1 MDISLARTFLSVVE
15 TGSFVEAGARL
26 HITQSTVS
34 ARIRNLETQIGKP
47 LFERSKAGARL
58 TPAGEQFHKH
68 ALALVRVWEHARLEV
83 SLAEQHRAH
92 VAVGGQMSLWNGFLL
107 NWIAWLRGASPDV
120 AITASVGFSSVLM
133 ERIGEGTLDLAVL
146 YRPVQKAG
154 IVIEHLFDEE
164 LVMVSSGDGGEGQ
177 IGKDYAFL
185 NWGPEFQ
192 ADHAMAFPN
201 LSHPGLYL
209 DLGSVGV
216 SYLLENRASG
226 YFPVRI
232 ARPHIEAGRL
242 HVVKRTPRFV
252 YPVYAV
258 YPEQRDEAAFE
269 PLLQGLRQVA
279 EQL

>member
-1 MDISLARTFLSVVE
+1 MDIALAKTFLTVIE

-34 ARIRNLETQIGKP
+34 ARIRSLETQVGKP
-47 LFERSKAGARL
+47 LFERSKAGAQL
-58 TPAGEQFHKH
+58 TAAGAQFHKH

-83 SLAEQHRAH
+83 GLAERHRDH
-92 VAVGGQMSLWNGFLL
+92 VAVGGQISLWRGFLL
-107 NWIAWLRGASPDV
+107 NWIAWLRDIRPDV
-120 AITASVGFSSVLM
+120 AVTATVGFSSELM

-146 YRPVQKAG
+146 YRPVQKPG
-154 IVIEHLFDEE
+154 LVVEHLFDEE
-164 LVMVSSGDGGEGQ
+164 LVMVASGDIGDGQ
-177 IGKDYAFL
+177 PGREYAFV

-201 LSHPGLYL
+201 LTHPGLHL
-209 DLGSVGV
+209 DLGAIGV
-216 SYLLENRASG
+216 SYLLDNRASG
-226 YFPVRI
+226 YFPIRI
-232 ARPHIEAGRL
+232 ARPYVNDGRL

-269 PLLQGLRQVA
+269 PLLEGLRRVEIGA
-279 EQL
+279 